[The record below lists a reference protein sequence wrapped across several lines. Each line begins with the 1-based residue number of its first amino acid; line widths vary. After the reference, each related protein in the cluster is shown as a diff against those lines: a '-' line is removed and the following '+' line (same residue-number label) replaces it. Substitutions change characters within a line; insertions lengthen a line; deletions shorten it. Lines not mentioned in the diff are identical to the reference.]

1 MFKNCKLILIIVN
14 TTIML
19 ILTTVLAIG
28 SGVSLAV
35 FMNSLWDDNTAN
47 SYLDLDPESDID
59 NYTDNSFSANSPL

>member
-1 MFKNCKLILIIVN
+1 MSTNMIL
-14 TTIML
+14 ML
-19 ILTTVLAIG
+19 AAFLVVV

-47 SYLDLDPESDID
+47 RYLDLDSESDID